1 MSTNPP
7 PEPTDLSLKLNNGPP
22 PAKRNLPSDNKNNT
36 TNNDINSSQKD
47 NSSVYANSKS
57 KKTKMDLLMAKNP
70 ENEENNDNAMQ
81 RTIKIATAAVIVNTR
96 ITTPVTLQILPNKG
110 SSNVN
115 VAVAHRNIF
124 SAMKIKDPTLK
135 IITPQNDI
143 IDTLLKLRHCSTER
157 MIDDYFTKP
166 LQGSLFRKT
175 RDIIMEVTS
184 FPVDERVEIR
194 DEKSTEK
201 NVRQT
206 SSDKRNNFVAMVISV
221 RPTTTITK
229 ERI

>member
-1 MSTNPP
+1 MV
-7 PEPTDLSLKLNNGPP
+7 K
-22 PAKRNLPSDNKNNT
+22 NLD
-36 TNNDINSSQKD
+36 
-47 NSSVYANSKS
+47 
-57 KKTKMDLLMAKNP
+57 
-70 ENEENNDNAMQ
+70 
-81 RTIKIATAAVIVNTR
+81 
-96 ITTPVTLQILPNKG
+96 TLTYIY
-110 SSNVN
+110 
-115 VAVAHRNIF
+115 F
-124 SAMKIKDPTLK
+124 FIKDVLK
-135 IITPQNDI
+135 RENIE
-143 IDTLLKLRHCSTER
+143 LRHCSTER

-221 RPTTTITK
+221 RPTTTVAK
-229 ERI
+229 S